1 MEELLVFALLLCE
14 GIMPEDEYWKRLD
27 ELFLESPEDDNFL
40 YLEWE
45 TDIKKA
51 IAYIRTNI
59 DYTTFDYG
67 LFGKILMEKLRTYY
81 EQCLDIKSFSERMYL
96 LWEDLPFDIQ
106 DKQPF
111 YTLCYADDPLSW
123 GDKEQTRRLYEGML
137 NYYLK

>member
-14 GIMPEDEYWKRLD
+14 GILSEDEYWKRLD

-45 TDIKKA
+45 TNIKKA
-51 IAYIRTNI
+51 IAYITNI
-59 DYTTFDYG
+59 DYAIFDYG
-67 LFGKILMEKLRTYY
+67 LFGKILMEKLRIYY
-81 EQCLDIKSFSERMYL
+81 EQCLDIKNFSERMYL

-111 YTLCYADDPLSW
+111 YTLCYADDALSW
-123 GDKEQTRRLYEGML
+123 GDEEQTRKLYEVML